1 MNNNIAE
8 QIVSIIQQV
17 IPAAPT
23 DGHPYKLG
31 EYYAVRTL
39 TMIQT
44 GKLEAVYA
52 GELVLSDACWIADT
66 GRWTQ
71 FLTDPASASEIE
83 LFADHAIVQRSNIID
98 ATRIPAFAKKQK

>member
-1 MNNNIAE
+1 MTNNIAK
-8 QIVSIIQQV
+8 QIAEILKQA
-17 IPAAPT
+17 IPAAPA
-23 DGHPYKLG
+23 DGHPYELG

-44 GKLEAVYA
+44 GRLEAVYA

-71 FLTDPASASEIE
+71 FLLDPASASEVE
-83 LFADHAIVQRSNIID
+83 LFNDCAIVQRSNIID
-98 ATRIPAFAKKQK
+98 ATRIEKFERKQK

>member
-1 MNNNIAE
+1 MTQNIAE
-8 QIVSIIQQV
+8 QIAEVLKQA
-17 IPAAPT
+17 IPATPA

-44 GKLEAVYA
+44 GRLEAVYA

-71 FLTDPASASEIE
+71 FLTDPASASEVE
-83 LFADHAIVQRSNIID
+83 LFANDAIVQRSNIID
-98 ATRIPAFAKKQK
+98 ATRIEKFNRVQK

>member
-1 MNNNIAE
+1 MTNIAE
-8 QIVSIIQQV
+8 QIAEIFKTA
-17 IPAAPT
+17 IPAAPA

-31 EYYAVRTL
+31 QYYAVRTL

-44 GKLEAVYA
+44 GRLEAVYA

-71 FLTDPASASEIE
+71 FLTDPASAAEIE
-83 LFADHAIVQRSNIID
+83 LFAHEVIVQRSNIID
-98 ATRIPAFAKKQK
+98 ATRIEKFERRQK